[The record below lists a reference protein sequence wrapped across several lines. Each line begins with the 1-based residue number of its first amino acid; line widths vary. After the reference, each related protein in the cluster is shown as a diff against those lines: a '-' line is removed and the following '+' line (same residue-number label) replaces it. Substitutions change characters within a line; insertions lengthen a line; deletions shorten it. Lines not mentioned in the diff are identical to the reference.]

1 MTGKDLLETRS
12 ALTRLVEQARRRHVL
27 QITLDQFA
35 WAAIFAA
42 AAALLLLI
50 VGTQVLN
57 WWWPLIIFGGAFA
70 FGLWRTLKRVP
81 DSYRVAQQLD
91 RRLELHD
98 SLSTAYAFRDQ
109 NLGDREEIRREQYE
123 DAIRAAEGVNPRAA
137 VPLALPRHAYAALGV
152 LLVAGGF
159 FAIRYGV
166 TGSMDLRRNL
176 VEMAFDHFFTPET
189 KVEARSRAADRRQ
202 REQNFED
209 SEAVDG
215 QEADPKGEAPL
226 NSQQSSE
233 ENASESTDNAKEKAD
248 GPGQKREGQGEGEQQ
263 GKESKESEA
272 QPGNDSK
279 QGEAAGKQ
287 GKPENQQGNNA
298 KQGNSPQESN
308 NLLDKMKDAMNNLL
322 NKMKMQQK
330 PGEGQQQ
337 QQASQKQGQQGQP
350 QKGEK
355 GQQSQNNQSGSSENA
370 EAKDEQGDKG
380 DASQTAQSNSK
391 EKGSDRSSS
400 PDSKGGVGQQDGQKD
415 TQLAEQMEAMG
426 KISEILGK
434 RAQNLTGEVM
444 VEVSSTKQH
453 LKTAYSNKTAQH
465 AEAGGEIHRDEVPV
479 QFQQYVQQYFNEIR
493 KAQKPPVK

>member
-1 MTGKDLLETRS
+1 METRS
-12 ALTRLVEQARRRHVL
+12 ALTRLVEQARRRYVL

-42 AAALLLLI
+42 ATVLLLLL
-50 VGTQVLN
+50 VGTQILN

-70 FGLWRTLKRVP
+70 FGLRRTLKRAP
-81 DSYRVAQQLD
+81 DPYRVAQQLD

-98 SLSTAYAFRDQ
+98 SLSTAYAFRNQ
-109 NLGDREEIRREQYE
+109 NLGDREALRLEQQE
-123 DAIRAAEGVNPRAA
+123 DAIRTAAGVNLRIA
-137 VPLALPRHAYAALGV
+137 VPLAFPRHAYAAIGV
-152 LLVAGGF
+152 LLVAVGF
-159 FAIRYGV
+159 FAVRYGV

-176 VEMAFDHFFTPET
+176 VEVAFDHFFTPET
-189 KVEARSRAADRRQ
+189 KVEARNRADDRRQ
-202 REQNFED
+202 REQTNFEE
-209 SEAVDG
+209 SEGVDG
-215 QEADPKGEAPL
+215 QEVDPKGEAPL
-226 NSQQSSE
+226 DSRQSSE
-233 ENASESTDNAKEKAD
+233 ENASESTDNAKEKAE
-248 GPGQKREGQGEGEQQ
+248 GPGQKREGQGEGEQE
-263 GKESKESEA
+263 GKNSKESEG

-279 QGEAAGKQ
+279 QGDAAGKQ
-287 GKPENQQGNNA
+287 GKPENQQGNHA
-298 KQGNSPQESN
+298 KQGNSPQESG

-330 PGEGQQQ
+330 PGDGQQQ

-350 QKGEK
+350 QKGDK

-453 LKTAYSNKTAQH
+453 LKTAYSNKTARH
-465 AEAGGEIHRDEVPV
+465 VEAGGEIHRDEVPM

-493 KAQKPPVK
+493 KAQKPPAK